1 MNTRIGGLILT
12 IWGLAGAVI
21 AQQPATSVQLPTF
34 SFFSAS
40 TTVSVP
46 DGGSAL
52 LGGVNRASDGRSEFG
67 VPLLPFRPFRNS
79 AIGSERSASSMRVT
93 ATIHDFEAMDEFLL
107 NQPTEFRRSQ
117 GIQSPA
123 AMLGHTLQP
132 RLPNRSPAW
141 EPSSRAETS
150 TVATVAGIQA
160 RRDQQQQ
167 SRLTEAEQFYQ
178 RAQDAEE
185 AGKASVAKIYY
196 QMAARRAT
204 GELKQQALAKVEG
217 LGRSQTG
224 SKLAQDQPWVLE

>member
-1 MNTRIGGLILT
+1 MKMRVGGLFLSL
-12 IWGLAGAVI
+12 WGLAGAVL

-34 SFFSAS
+34 SQFSTA

-52 LGGVNRASDGRSEFG
+52 LGGINRASDGRNEFG

-79 AIGSERSASSMRVT
+79 AIGSQRSTSSMRVT

-107 NQPTEFRRSQ
+107 SQPTEIRRLQ
-117 GIQSPA
+117 GLQTPA
-123 AMLGHTLQP
+123 AVLGHTLQP

-141 EPSSRAETS
+141 EPSALAGAEAS
-150 TVATVAGIQA
+150 TVATVAEIQA
-160 RRDQQQQ
+160 RRQQQQ
-167 SRLTEAEQFYQ
+167 QTRLTEAEQFYR

-217 LGRSQTG
+217 LGRAQTG
-224 SKLAQDQPWVLE
+224 SKLAQDRP

>member
-1 MNTRIGGLILT
+1 LSGDWRMKMRIGGLLLLL
-12 IWGLAGAVI
+12 WGLAGVAL
-21 AQQPATSVQLPTF
+21 AQRPATSVQLPTF
-34 SFFSAS
+34 SQFSTA

-46 DGGSAL
+46 DRGSAY
-52 LGGVNRASDGRSEFG
+52 LGGINRASDGRSEFG
-67 VPLLPFRPFRNS
+67 VPLLPLRPFRNS

-107 NQPTEFRRSQ
+107 NQPTEFRRLQ
-117 GIQSPA
+117 GLQSPA

-141 EPSSRAETS
+141 ESSALAGAEAS
-150 TVATVAGIQA
+150 AVATVAEIQA
-160 RRDQQQQ
+160 RRQQQRQ

-204 GELKQQALAKVEG
+204 GELKQQALAKV
-217 LGRSQTG
+217 GR
-224 SKLAQDQPWVLE
+224 PRVLE

>member
-1 MNTRIGGLILT
+1 MKMQMGGLFLT
-12 IWGLAGAVI
+12 IWGLAGAAL
-21 AQQPATSVQLPTF
+21 AQGPATTVQLPTF
-34 SFFSAS
+34 SFFSTA

-46 DGGSAL
+46 DGGSAY
-52 LGGVNRASDGRSEFG
+52 LGGVNRASDGRNEFG

-79 AIGSERSASSMRVT
+79 AIGSERSASNMRVT

-107 NQPTEFRRSQ
+107 NQPTEFRRLQ
-117 GIQSPA
+117 GLQSPA
-123 AMLGHTLQP
+123 AMLGRTLQP

-141 EPSSRAETS
+141 APSSLAGAEAS
-150 TVATVAGIQA
+150 TVATVAEIQA
-160 RRDQQQQ
+160 RREQQRQ

-204 GELKQQALAKVEG
+204 GGLKQQALAKVEG
-217 LGRSQTG
+217 FGRAQTG
-224 SKLAQDQPWVLE
+224 SKLAQDRP

>member
-1 MNTRIGGLILT
+1 MKMRVGGLLLL
-12 IWGLAGAVI
+12 WGLSGAAL
-21 AQQPATSVQLPTF
+21 AQRPATTVQLPTF
-34 SFFSAS
+34 SFFSTA

-46 DGGSAL
+46 DGGSAY
-52 LGGVNRASDGRSEFG
+52 LGGINRASDGRNEFG
-67 VPLLPFRPFRNS
+67 VPLLPLRPFRNS
-79 AIGSERSASSMRVT
+79 AIGSQRSASSMRVT

-107 NQPTEFRRSQ
+107 NQPTEFRRLQ
-117 GIQSPA
+117 GLQSPA

-141 EPSSRAETS
+141 EPSALAGAEAS
-150 TVATVAGIQA
+150 TVATVAEIQA
-160 RRDQQQQ
+160 RREQQRQ
-167 SRLTEAEQFYQ
+167 SRLTEAEQFYR

-217 LGRSQTG
+217 LGRAQTG
-224 SKLAQDQPWVLE
+224 SKLAQNQP